1 MPKKSYSETDMQEA
15 IAAVRANN
23 GNVMRAWRELGGR
36 FPRATIQSW
45 VKGTRRAAEA
55 EKAEVAGVNL
65 GDARQV
71 ERFDRIIDA
80 YQEHVLRPEVVA
92 KANAVQAM
100 TAVGIASDKKRA
112 ILGKPEHYSAS
123 FTAVTF
129 ATDPHGSKTQV
140 RDMSTIEGEWREDGG
155 AMVNGDNVY
164 VPPGALAI
172 PGGLQRLADQ
182 IIRETTGRG
191 TESPSVAAQDD

>member
-36 FPRATIQSW
+36 FPRATLQSW

-65 GDARQV
+65 GDVRQV
-71 ERFDRIIDA
+71 QRYDEIIDT
-80 YQEHVLRPEVVA
+80 YQAHALKPEVVA

-123 FTAVTF
+123 LSVVAF
-129 ATDPHGSKTQV
+129 HGDTKKPV
-140 RDMSTIEGEWREDGG
+140 RDMTAIEGEWREEENGSV
-155 AMVNGDNVY
+155 VNGDHVY
-164 VPPGALAI
+164 LAPGQLIDRNALA
-172 PGGLQRLADQ
+172 RLA
-182 IIRETTGRG
+182 ENV
-191 TESPSVAAQDD
+191 VAEVVSATKSD

>member
-1 MPKKSYSETDMQEA
+1 MPKTSYSETDMQEA

-23 GNVMRAWRELGGR
+23 GNVLRAYRELGGR

-45 VKGTRRAAEA
+45 VKGTRRSAEA

-71 ERFDRIIDA
+71 QRFDRIIDT
-80 YQEHVLRPEVVA
+80 YQEHALKPEVVA

-112 ILGKPEHYSAS
+112 ILGKPNNYSANLE
-123 FTAVTF
+123 VI
-129 ATDPHGSKTQV
+129 HYL
-140 RDMSTIEGEWREDGG
+140 
-155 AMVNGDNVY
+155 GDK
-164 VPPGALAI
+164 
-172 PGGLQRLADQ
+172 
-182 IIRETTGRG
+182 
-191 TESPSVAAQDD
+191 

>member
-1 MPKKSYSETDMQEA
+1 MPKNSYTETDMQEA

-55 EKAEVAGVNL
+55 EKAEVGGVNL

-123 FTAVTF
+123 LAVIAF
-129 ATDPHGSKTQV
+129 QGDPLNSKKPV
-140 RDMSTIEGEWREDGG
+140 RDMNVIEGEWHEENG
-155 AMVNGDNVY
+155 AMVNGENVY
-164 VPPGALAI
+164 VPPGAMAI
-172 PGGLQRLADQ
+172 PGALARLA
-182 IIRETTGRG
+182 
-191 TESPSVAAQDD
+191 ESVVAGPSSAVE

>member
-1 MPKKSYSETDMQEA
+1 MPKQTYSETDMQEA

-36 FPRATIQSW
+36 IPRATIQSW
-45 VKGTRRAAEA
+45 VQGTRRAAEA
-55 EKAEVAGVNL
+55 EKAEVGGVNL

-71 ERFDRIIDA
+71 QRFDAIIDA

-123 FTAVTF
+123 LAVVAFTG
-129 ATDPHGSKTQV
+129 DGRKSV
-140 RDMSTIEGEWREDGG
+140 RDMGAIEGEWREDEHG
-155 AMVNGDNVY
+155 AMVNGEHVY
-164 VPPGALAI
+164 VPPGSYVAPGALA
-172 PGGLQRLADQ
+172 RLAAEAMTPKPNGDAS
-182 IIRETTGRG
+182 R
-191 TESPSVAAQDD
+191 D

>member
-1 MPKKSYSETDMQEA
+1 MPKNSYSETDMQEA

-80 YQEHVLRPEVVA
+80 YQEHVLKPEVVA

-123 FTAVTF
+123 LAVIGF
-129 ATDPHGSKTQV
+129 QGDPFNSKKPV
-140 RDMSTIEGEWREDGG
+140 RDMSVVEGEWHEENG
-155 AMVNGDNVY
+155 AMVNGENVY
-164 VPPGALAI
+164 VPPGAMAI
-172 PGGLQRLADQ
+172 PGALARLA
-182 IIRETTGRG
+182 
-191 TESPSVAAQDD
+191 ESVVAEPSSAVE

>member
-1 MPKKSYSETDMQEA
+1 MPKKSYSETDIQEA
-15 IAAVRANN
+15 IASVRANN

-65 GDARQV
+65 GDVRQV

-123 FTAVTF
+123 LSVFTF
-129 ATDPHGSKTQV
+129 QGDPYAAKKPV
-140 RDMSTIEGEWREDGG
+140 RDMSAIEGEWREENG
-155 AMVNGDNVY
+155 AMVNGENVY
-164 VPPGALAI
+164 VPPGAMAI
-172 PGGLQRLADQ
+172 PGALARLAGGVIAERSAPNAD
-182 IIRETTGRG
+182 
-191 TESPSVAAQDD
+191 